1 MHIFISNSRIHFREF
16 FYLKLFPDFTTRL
29 ALKSAIAQSNRS
41 TRANFFYELVTE
53 LKIIYKLKNT
63 NIVDGTLRLN
73 TN

>member
-29 ALKSAIAQSNRS
+29 ALKSAMAQTNRS

-53 LKIIYKLKNT
+53 LKII
-63 NIVDGTLRLN
+63 
-73 TN
+73 